1 MPGSAGSNGDG
12 SINASVNAGGVSA
25 GTGGVSVA
33 GVPVGGALPGAGSS
47 SAGGSTA
54 GGSTAGTGG
63 IAGGGSGV
71 MTAAE
76 RVAVL
81 DGALNRG
88 YEDFDGLIL
97 EERSRAQRQSNEVGS
112 DPAGLYGPGDFND
125 GIPGIAMPGQP
136 GGSSTGADGGSG
148 LPAGVIV
155 SNGGEGPQTGGS
167 GGSVGGLRGGP
178 ASDAE
183 GAFPVPEDIPDGR
196 NDDVVARQ
204 IREAAMK
211 EPDPELRERLWDE
224 YRRYTGISQ

>member
-1 MPGSAGSNGDG
+1 
-12 SINASVNAGGVSA
+12 
-25 GTGGVSVA
+25 
-33 GVPVGGALPGAGSS
+33 
-47 SAGGSTA
+47 
-54 GGSTAGTGG
+54 
-63 IAGGGSGV
+63 

-136 GGSSTGADGGSG
+136 GGSSTGADGDSG
-148 LPAGVIV
+148 LPAGVIA

-224 YRRYTGISQ
+224 YRRYTGLSQ